1 MKKLITSFALI
12 ITLFLPIFYTGTG
25 VLAAQVNV
33 IGQVCQNAADQG
45 QNPQICD
52 AQPNGPGGNNPI
64 YGPHGV
70 LTVVVN
76 ILSIVIGIISVVVI
90 IISGLRM
97 IVSAGDSNSV
107 ATAKRAIFYALIGV
121 VVAAMSQVIISFV
134 ISKTSG

>member
-1 MKKLITSFALI
+1 MKKI
-12 ITLFLPIFYTGTG
+12 ITLFALITALFLPLFYTGTS
-25 VLAAQVNV
+25 VLADQVNV
-33 IGQVCQNAADQG
+33 IGQVCQNAANQ
-45 QNPQICD
+45 PQICD

-76 ILSIVIGIISVVVI
+76 ILSIVIGIISVIVI

-107 ATAKRAIFYALIGV
+107 ATAKRAIYYALIGV
-121 VVAAMSQVIISFV
+121 VVAAMAQVIISFV